1 MRTENYDIV
10 AAEIENLEKASGL
23 VKRSFKNLSSLKGKA
38 RGDDKDILVDAVDDL
53 EDLSDEIDNII
64 SSLEEIEEDD

>member
-10 AAEIENLEKASGL
+10 AAEIENLEKASDL
-23 VKRSFKNLSSLKGKA
+23 IKRSLKNLSSLKGKA
-38 RGDDKDILVDAVDDL
+38 RGDDKDILVDAVDDM
-53 EDLSDEIDNII
+53 EDIPDEIDNII